1 VVLSYDVTLLYYSV
15 VSHFKSV
22 GEAGFD
28 PTTGGVMGRTG
39 LGEFEHQ
46 VLLAILRMGRE
57 AYSVSIVAELEA
69 RTGREV
75 ATSAVFVA
83 LRRLEKKGMLRS
95 RLELPEESGEP
106 YPRRYFSLT
115 EAALE
120 PLKEARRSYLALWEG
135 LEPAL
140 DD

>member
-1 VVLSYDVTLLYYSV
+1 MSR
-15 VSHFKSV
+15 K
-22 GEAGFD
+22 
-28 PTTGGVMGRTG
+28 G

-46 VLLAILRMGRE
+46 VLLTILRLGKE
-57 AYSVSIVAELEA
+57 SYSVPIVAELEA

-75 ATSAVFVA
+75 ATSAVYIS
-83 LRRLEKKGMLRS
+83 LRRLEKRGVLSS
-95 RLELPEESGEP
+95 RLESPDENGTP
-106 YPRRYFSLT
+106 YPRRYFALT

-120 PLKEARRSYLALWEG
+120 PLKEARRSFLSLWDG

>member
-1 VVLSYDVTLLYYSV
+1 
-15 VSHFKSV
+15 
-22 GEAGFD
+22 
-28 PTTGGVMGRTG
+28 MGRTG

-57 AYSVSIVAELEA
+57 AYSVSIVAELEG

-83 LRRLEKKGMLRS
+83 LRRMEKKGMLRS
-95 RLELPEESGEP
+95 RLEPPEESGEP

-115 EAALE
+115 ESALE